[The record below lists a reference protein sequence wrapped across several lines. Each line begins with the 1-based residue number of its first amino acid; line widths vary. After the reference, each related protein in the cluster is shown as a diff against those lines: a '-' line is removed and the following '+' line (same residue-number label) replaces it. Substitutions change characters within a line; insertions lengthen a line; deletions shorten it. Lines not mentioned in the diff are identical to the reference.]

1 MPLINDKSV
10 SILRASVQWLSI
22 FWIIGIGIR
31 FGIFVSAMED
41 RNPDPLFNRPPG
53 VEGFLPIGS
62 LASLKYW
69 FVTGEIHPVH
79 PAAPVIFI
87 AILLMSLVARKSFCS
102 WICPIGT
109 VSEVTYKLGARLF
122 GRNFR
127 IPVWLDYILMSI
139 KYLLL
144 FFFIKVIL
152 IDLPVSGLIGFMN
165 APYWAASDIKMLYFF
180 TQISKTTVVVLAA
193 LIILSLIYRN
203 FWCRYLC
210 PYGAL
215 LGIAAIASPFK
226 IRRDT
231 DKCTGCGACASACPS
246 GIAVHSKNTVISPEC
261 TGCLTCIS
269 VCPESNVL
277 SIRPS
282 FWKRRPPV
290 WVFPAVLLIVYFSS
304 IVVGIMTGNWHSSLR
319 FEDYQYLLPMVPE
332 LTH

>member
-1 MPLINDKSV
+1 MPLINDKSIN
-10 SILRASVQWLSI
+10 ILRTAVQWLFM
-22 FWIIGIGIR
+22 FWVIGIGIR
-31 FGIFVSAMED
+31 FGIFVSAMENG
-41 RNPDPLFNRPPG
+41 NPAPLFNRPPG

-69 FVTGEIHPVH
+69 FITGEIHPVH

-109 VSEVTYKLGARLF
+109 VSEVAYKLGARLF
-122 GRNFR
+122 GKNFR
-127 IPVWLDYILMSI
+127 IPGWLDYILMGI

-152 IDLPVSGLIGFMN
+152 IDLPVSGLKTFMN

-180 TQISKTTVVVLAA
+180 TQISKTTLIVLAI
-193 LIILSLIYRN
+193 LIILSLLYRN

-215 LGIAAIASPFK
+215 LGIVSLASPFK
-226 IRRDT
+226 IRRDQN
-231 DKCTGCGACASACPS
+231 KCTGCGACASACPS
-246 GIAVHSKNTVISPEC
+246 GIVVHSQKSVTSPEC

-269 VCPESNVL
+269 VCPESDVL
-277 SIRPS
+277 SIQPS
-282 FWKRRPPV
+282 FWKKRLPV
-290 WVFPAVLLIVYFSS
+290 WVFPSVLLIVYFSS
-304 IVVGIMTGNWHSSLR
+304 IAVGIMTGNWHSSLR
-319 FEDYQYLLPMVPE
+319 FEDYQYLLPMVPD